1 MRMADFKEIV
11 WEYYRAHAR
20 SMPWRDEPTPYN
32 VVVSEFMLQQTQVD
46 RVRPKFEAWVEKWPD
61 FASLAEAST
70 EDVLRFWKGLGY
82 NRRALRLQ
90 AVAQRVQTEF
100 GGVLPRDIE
109 TLQTFGG
116 IGPGTA
122 GAIAA
127 YAFNQPVVFIETNIR
142 RVFLHHF
149 FSNTEAVPDK
159 ELMPLIVEALDR
171 EHPREWYWAL
181 MDYGAFLKTQVVNPN
196 RRSKHYT
203 KQAKFEGS
211 HRQLRGIILDRVL
224 QAGFFQAG
232 DSVAGFEPARVDR
245 ACVELVQEGFLE
257 AQGDRF
263 TIGKYEKR
271 TKILV

>member
-1 MRMADFKEIV
+1 MRIVEFQEIV
-11 WEYYRAHAR
+11 WNYYREHAR
-20 SMPWRDEPTPYN
+20 QMPWRDEPTPYN

-61 FASLAEAST
+61 FASLAAAST
-70 EDVLRFWKGLGY
+70 EDVLRLWKGLGY

-90 AVAQRVQTEF
+90 AVARRVHVDYDGNLPSDVE
-100 GGVLPRDIE
+100 VLK
-109 TLQTFGG
+109 TYSG

-122 GAIAA
+122 GAIVA

-149 FSNTEAVPDK
+149 FGDREGVTDKEILPFIAEAVDG
-159 ELMPLIVEALDR
+159 

-181 MDYGAFLKTQVVNPN
+181 MDYGTFLKTQVVNPN

-203 KQAKFEGS
+203 RQSKFEGS
-211 HRQLRGIILDRVL
+211 NRQLRGLILERVL
-224 QAGFFQAG
+224 ETGYLRLG
-232 DSVAGFEPARVDR
+232 DKIIGFEESDVERVCD
-245 ACVELVQEGFLE
+245 ELAHEGFLE

-263 TIGKYEKR
+263 TMRK
-271 TKILV
+271 V